1 LHSAARRIDTSTPSR
16 SARRIRIGLFAVTE
30 PAGIVQG
37 FDAAPRFLRLQRLGE
52 GLVDRGHCLGR
63 RRVPLMQLA
72 VKLSDVVIAEDVDE
86 VVGGG
91 LDLLKRPLLAAASFC
106 DHSRGPRR

>member
-1 LHSAARRIDTSTPSR
+1 
-16 SARRIRIGLFAVTE
+16 
-30 PAGIVQG
+30 
-37 FDAAPRFLRLQRLGE
+37 
-52 GLVDRGHCLGR
+52 
-63 RRVPLMQLA
+63 MQLA